1 MLHEIRDRRISAVR
15 SQFYAFGVDMA
26 IVYSNGE
33 SSFPEMD
40 PFYYLSDFKPIGS
53 HSALFLPKDG
63 NPTLIIT
70 PGWDEERAK
79 RVTWIDDIIATRD
92 FAAEFSRLIVEKKW
106 KKARVGLA
114 GTRRLTKPVQSM
126 MESEFEVPFQ
136 LNEQIVTN
144 AARTFDELEMTRA
157 KKASE
162 IAEQG
167 YQYVLQIAKPG
178 MKEYE
183 LAAETYC
190 YMKALGADDDFL
202 LLTASQHNSAV
213 TSPQDRRLDVGDVI
227 LGEISPSYEG
237 QFVQICR
244 TAVIGPAAPL
254 QLDKYQIL
262 IDAMVVGMKTG
273 VPGARAKDVT
283 KAVNDSIA
291 KSGYEKYCY
300 PPYMRVRGHG
310 LGLGSVQPGQIS
322 MENETVLE
330 EGMVFILHPNQYI
343 PETGYLLCGESVVVT
358 KTGLEPLTNRQ
369 LALDSIPV

>member
-1 MLHEIRDRRISAVR
+1 MNKTCDRRISAVR
-15 SQFYAFGVDMA
+15 GQLLAFGMDMA

-40 PFYYLSDFKPIGS
+40 PFYYLTDFKPIGA
-53 HSALFLPKDG
+53 HSALLLPKDSD
-63 NPTLIIT
+63 PVLMIT
-70 PGWDEERAK
+70 PRWDEERAK
-79 RVTWIDDIIATRD
+79 RLAWIGDMVATND
-92 FAAEFSRLIVEKKW
+92 FEAEFSRLIPEKKW

-114 GTRRLTKPVQSM
+114 GGRRLAKPMQNM
-126 MESEFEVPFQ
+126 MESQFESSFQ
-136 LNEQIVTN
+136 LNDQIVSN
-144 AARTFDELEMTRA
+144 AARTYDKLEMTRA

-167 YQYVLQIAKPG
+167 YRYLLQIARPG

-190 YMKALGADDDFL
+190 YMKALGADDNFQ

-227 LGEISPSYEG
+227 LAEISPSYEG

-244 TAVIGPAAPL
+244 TAVIGSATPL

-262 IDAMVVGMKTG
+262 IDAMVTGMKTG
-273 VPGARAKDVT
+273 APGAKAKDVT

-291 KSGYEKYCY
+291 TSGYEKYCY

-310 LGLGSVQPGQIS
+310 LGLGSVQPGQLS

-358 KTGLEPLTNRQ
+358 RTGLEPLTSRQ
-369 LALDSIPV
+369 LALDSIRV